1 MFRVSIFEIR
11 ISFFALLASCSIN
24 FVEVVLLNIKRQE
37 SRGKVETI
45 VAPVGSLE
53 KLPSIE
59 ALVTL
64 LA

>member
-1 MFRVSIFEIR
+1 MKSRGTLSE
-11 ISFFALLASCSIN
+11 ISFPPELANARVAFPLEKI
-24 FVEVVLLNIKRQE
+24 EK
-37 SRGKVETI
+37 I

-53 KLPSIE
+53 KLQSIE